1 MRPSRGRAAPES
13 RPEKPERWPG
23 KEKIKKEYDM
33 DKLFTFALVI
43 AVSLGTTAMLAN
55 SGRSG
60 RQDQTADVHLASDGA
75 FRDGL
80 YVGRLSAEGGR
91 ALRPPV
97 GRWSGEQDRASF
109 VAGYQR
115 GYNDSLAG
123 AASGANQ
130 PE

>member
-1 MRPSRGRAAPES
+1 
-13 RPEKPERWPG
+13 
-23 KEKIKKEYDM
+23 M

-55 SGRSG
+55 SGRSA
-60 RQDQTADVHLASDGA
+60 RQDQTTDAHLASDGA

-80 YVGRLSAEGGR
+80 YVGRLSAESGR

-115 GYNDSLAG
+115 GYNDSLSAVAS
-123 AASGANQ
+123 AANR
-130 PE
+130 PD